1 METLEFSASERK
13 LYDYIYMDVQ
23 KKFQRLNEKGLVNKN
38 YTSIL
43 AMLMRYD
50 LPFLHLLAPIV
61 MFSGHRLRR
70 AVLHPHLVMTQEEL
84 EELENS
90 SSSTS
95 GTVKLEDLVKHES
108 DGATVSK
115 TNTTFVE
122 ETLKSLNAGSG
133 NEGDTS
139 EGSDECPLC
148 LDIMES
154 PVLVPPCM
162 HKWYVNELFA

>member
-1 METLEFSASERK
+1 
-13 LYDYIYMDVQ
+13 
-23 KKFQRLNEKGLVNKN
+23 
-38 YTSIL
+38 
-43 AMLMRYD
+43 
-50 LPFLHLLAPIV
+50 
-61 MFSGHRLRR
+61 
-70 AVLHPHLVMTQEEL
+70 MTQEEL
-84 EELENS
+84 EELETS

-133 NEGDTS
+133 NEGDKS